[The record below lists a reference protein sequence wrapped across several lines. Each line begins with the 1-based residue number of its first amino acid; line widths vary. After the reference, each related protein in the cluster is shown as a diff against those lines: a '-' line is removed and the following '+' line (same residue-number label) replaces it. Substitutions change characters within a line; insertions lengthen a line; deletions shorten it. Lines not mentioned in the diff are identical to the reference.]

1 MRETLIFSKQWKQED
16 ILKILK
22 FEETSEDWYDK
33 NDYDFEEENDKKI
46 NLEEYT
52 DLSDKFVS
60 EIKQEE
66 LESLNNDINKII

>member
-66 LESLNNDINKII
+66 LESLIITKDI